1 MTLLLK
7 IPLKIIALPMAVIVT
22 VAKWFGVFLTSFAGA
37 IFYIFSGLCFLVAVL
52 SYLMGISTGRE
63 AVTILVTG
71 FVSFALPFIAGWL
84 IGKIAV
90 LNEILWDFIKS

>member
-1 MTLLLK
+1 MILLK

-37 IFYIFSGLCFLVAVL
+37 VFYIFSGLCFLVAVL

-63 AVTILVTG
+63 AVTILITG

-90 LNEILWDFIKS
+90 INEILWDFIKS

>member
-1 MTLLLK
+1 MILLK
-7 IPLKIIALPMAVIVT
+7 ILLKIIALPMAVIVT
-22 VAKWFGVFLTSFAGA
+22 AAKWFGVFLTSFAGA
-37 IFYIFSGLCFLVAVL
+37 VFYIFSGLCFLVAVL
-52 SYLMGISTGRE
+52 SHLMGISTERE